1 MHERKS
7 TAKSYA
13 LLSDDEHLNER
24 CAKRRSD
31 EAQTPSPHVRAQLF
45 RRRRRRSF
53 RLARLLALSLSLSP
67 LSFSPGVY
75 LGCFYVTLNSRVV
88 VEKSNPRQNIINAL
102 WQISRGCRERNET
115 DRDEEQQ
122 FCDC

>member
-31 EAQTPSPHVRAQLF
+31 EAQTPSPQHVRAQLF
-45 RRRRRRSF
+45 V
-53 RLARLLALSLSLSP
+53 P
-67 LSFSPGVY
+67 HGD
-75 LGCFYVTLNSRVV
+75 
-88 VEKSNPRQNIINAL
+88 E
-102 WQISRGCRERNET
+102 RER
-115 DRDEEQQ
+115 
-122 FCDC
+122 FCSAMMIFWWMF